1 MEGSKFI
8 WTHKNT
14 DSLPCNV
21 NDGDFAKRHT
31 DTPNQPVSFVKIKKE
46 KMAMFG
52 VVVLTL
58 RFFWVVGAVVGNNIF
73 PITKFIV
80 ANDR

>member
-1 MEGSKFI
+1 
-8 WTHKNT
+8 
-14 DSLPCNV
+14 
-21 NDGDFAKRHT
+21 
-31 DTPNQPVSFVKIKKE
+31 VKIKKE

-58 RFFWVVGAVVGNNIF
+58 GCLWVVGAVVGNNIF